1 MFDDP
6 QDRCM
11 NEQDFAP
18 TSHSLAGWTLRVEF
32 DALQWSEPLEPA
44 PEPLPAIAAYFEF
57 EPEGTSPTPDE
68 PESDQGWT
76 EVGESKAPTAAAI
89 LADTVL
95 DAGSCDIPLVRPP
108 SPDDIATPVTAK
120 RARYGLTLSLVGCA
134 ALLATVGWNWRFAE
148 IPGSCWLPAANRTDA
163 VGRMAADVV
172 ARRIVVVESGGD
184 ATAKNPRSSATGA
197 GQFLDGTWLDMIRAY
212 RPDLSARAE
221 AEILDLRYDPEVSRE
236 MVARFA
242 EANATMLGRR
252 CLPVT
257 PGTLYLSHFAGGA
270 GAVAVLS
277 APESADAA
285 ATMAAADST
294 GKTTREMIV
303 TANPFLA
310 DFTVADLKRWAD
322 RKMGFDGEWRL

>member
-1 MFDDP
+1 
-6 QDRCM
+6 M
-11 NEQDFAP
+11 NEQDFTPA
-18 TSHSLAGWTLRVEF
+18 SHSLAAWTLRVEYE
-32 DALQWSEPLEPA
+32 AVQWSEPLAPA
-44 PEPLPAIAAYFEF
+44 PEPLPVIAAFYEF
-57 EPEGTSPTPDE
+57 EPESAPLTPDE
-68 PESDQGWT
+68 PASVEGWADPGQASRPA
-76 EVGESKAPTAAAI
+76 VAAA
-89 LADTVL
+89 LAETAV
-95 DAGSCDIPLVRPP
+95 DIGPRDVPIVRPP
-108 SPDDIATPVTAK
+108 SPDDDAPPVTAK
-120 RARYGLTLSLVGCA
+120 RPRYGLALSLTACL
-134 ALLATVGWNWRFAE
+134 ALLATVGWGWHFVE
-148 IPGSCWLPAANRTDA
+148 IPGACWLPDA
-163 VGRMAADVV
+163 SRSDTVGRLAADVV
-172 ARRIVVVESGGD
+172 ARRIVVAESSGD
-184 ATAKNPRSSATGA
+184 ASAKNPRSSATGA

-221 AEILDLRYDPEVSRE
+221 AEILDLRYDPDVSRE

-242 EANATMLGRR
+242 EKNAAMLGRR

-277 APESADAA
+277 APDTADAA

>member
-1 MFDDP
+1 
-6 QDRCM
+6 M

-18 TSHSLAGWTLRVEF
+18 ASHTLAAWTLRVEY
-32 DALQWSEPLEPA
+32 DAVQWSEPLAPA
-44 PEPLPAIAAYFEF
+44 PESLPVIAAFYEF
-57 EPEGTSPTPDE
+57 EPESGPLAPDG
-68 PESDQGWT
+68 PESVQSPADPGHT
-76 EVGESKAPTAAAI
+76 GPLVLAAALGETAVDVGPQDVPI
-89 LADTVL
+89 VK
-95 DAGSCDIPLVRPP
+95 PP
-108 SPDDIATPVTAK
+108 SPDDIATPGTAK
-120 RARYGLTLSLVGCA
+120 RARYGLALSLTACA
-134 ALLATVGWNWRFAE
+134 ALLATVGWNWHSIE
-148 IPGSCWLPAANRTDA
+148 ISGSCWLPAVNRTDA
-163 VGRMAADVV
+163 VGRLAADIV
-172 ARRIVVVESGGD
+172 ARRIVRVESNGD
-184 ATAKNPRSSATGA
+184 ANAKNPRSSATGA

-221 AEILDLRYDPEVSRE
+221 AEILDLRYDPDVSRE

-242 EANATMLGRR
+242 EANAAMLGRR

-277 APESADAA
+277 APETADAA

-294 GKTTREMIV
+294 GRTTRDMIV

-322 RKMGFDGEWRL
+322 RKMGFDGKRQL